1 MGIKV
6 LINCRNPQRM
16 QSIFANISSSFD
28 CMSTSEFT
36 EDIVRH
42 VKYYKPDVFLTIFE
56 TLDYN
61 TIQQY
66 YHIRK
71 KEELNGVPFAMI
83 ASPELCEQ
91 VKKSAP
97 DLFDWIFNEPKAPQD
112 LRIILSETV
121 ARAAELKHEP
131 IVLIGDDEI
140 DPADRKKILVVDDDK
155 TTLRLLKTAL
165 EEKQYTVTAMAN
177 GKIAEKFLQTK
188 TADLIL
194 LDYQMPQES
203 GADVLKNI
211 RADSRLADIP
221 VIFLTGVSDSNL
233 VQDVI
238 SMKPQG
244 YLLKPINMERLFIM
258 IRNLIG

>member
-1 MGIKV
+1 M
-6 LINCRNPQRM
+6 
-16 QSIFANISSSFD
+16 
-28 CMSTSEFT
+28 
-36 EDIVRH
+36 
-42 VKYYKPDVFLTIFE
+42 
-56 TLDYN
+56 
-61 TIQQY
+61 
-66 YHIRK
+66 
-71 KEELNGVPFAMI
+71 
-83 ASPELCEQ
+83 
-91 VKKSAP
+91 
-97 DLFDWIFNEPKAPQD
+97 
-112 LRIILSETV
+112 
-121 ARAAELKHEP
+121 
-131 IVLIGDDEI
+131 
-140 DPADRKKILVVDDDK
+140 VDDDK

-177 GKIAEKFLQTK
+177 GKIAEKYLQTK

-244 YLLKPINMERLFIM
+244 YLLKPINMERIFIM